1 MSEIELSRRMTTQ
14 DASFRYGESKSG
26 PLHFGGVA
34 IFEGSIDLKSYV
46 GQAFEELKLAAN
58 RQIRSTPTWP
68 PREAPQA
75 AA

>member
-1 MSEIELSRRMTTQ
+1 MPDVELM
-14 DASFRYGESKSG
+14 
-26 PLHFGGVA
+26 
-34 IFEGSIDLKSYV
+34 KSYV